1 MSYFSPEREAE
12 MRQIFFE
19 GAQELL
25 QVLNEE
31 ALKLEID
38 EAKEESARTI
48 RRAVHTL
55 KGDAAACGFREL
67 SELAHELEDALV
79 PEVATSSPAETAEL
93 VLSAADVFDAMLAA
107 YKGKLQ
113 APATEPLRAMIQNL
127 RSSVTMQTVQTS
139 QETLNRS
146 SWSEYDQLAID
157 QALAAGAK
165 TYCVLVELDSQC
177 PMKSAARQ
185 LLENVLQQAGQ
196 VLAVAPRG
204 AISNEVCRIQF
215 AIASKEPPNEIEA
228 KCRIPAVASQVRVE
242 AIDPSNLK
250 PAGKVES
257 EASSTRTSL
266 PTSVTGGIPGS
277 ENILRVDAE
286 RIDHVL
292 NLIGELIIG
301 RSMLYQLLSEF
312 AVRFPRDPLRSR
324 FSDAMAFQSRV
335 LNDLQRTA
343 MQIRMVPVENLFR
356 RFPRLIRDLAKQCGK
371 EVGLILNGQDT
382 ELDKSILDAV
392 AEPLAHLVRNAVDHG
407 IESNQERRKLGKAAK
422 GMIRMNAYHQ
432 GNHVVIEVGDD
443 GKGMDPAAI
452 RKKAVEQH
460 LITAEEANRLTEPET
475 LELVFRPG
483 FSTAEQVTEISG
495 RGVGLDV
502 VQTVIQR
509 LKGTVSIDSTPG
521 GGTTFQLKVPLTLA
535 IIKALLLRI
544 GQRLCAIPLNAV
556 VEIARV
562 HESEIHNVDS
572 HEVLQLRNAVL
583 TLIRLGRKPHL
594 QLSEARQK
602 LFVVV
607 ISLGERKYGLI
618 VDSLVGEE
626 ELVIKPLDDHVITT
640 DLVSGASILGDG
652 TVVLILNL
660 PAVVEHY
667 AKRDLPQ
674 FMPQDPIVATSV
686 SSGTELD
693 GGVR

>member
-1 MSYFSPEREAE
+1 
-12 MRQIFFE
+12 
-19 GAQELL
+19 
-25 QVLNEE
+25 
-31 ALKLEID
+31 
-38 EAKEESARTI
+38 
-48 RRAVHTL
+48 
-55 KGDAAACGFREL
+55 
-67 SELAHELEDALV
+67 
-79 PEVATSSPAETAEL
+79 
-93 VLSAADVFDAMLAA
+93 
-107 YKGKLQ
+107 
-113 APATEPLRAMIQNL
+113 
-127 RSSVTMQTVQTS
+127 
-139 QETLNRS
+139 
-146 SWSEYDQLAID
+146 
-157 QALAAGAK
+157 
-165 TYCVLVELDSQC
+165 
-177 PMKSAARQ
+177 
-185 LLENVLQQAGQ
+185 
-196 VLAVAPRG
+196 
-204 AISNEVCRIQF
+204 
-215 AIASKEPPNEIEA
+215 
-228 KCRIPAVASQVRVE
+228 
-242 AIDPSNLK
+242 
-250 PAGKVES
+250 
-257 EASSTRTSL
+257 
-266 PTSVTGGIPGS
+266 
-277 ENILRVDAE
+277 
-286 RIDHVL
+286 
-292 NLIGELIIG
+292 
-301 RSMLYQLLSEF
+301 
-312 AVRFPRDPLRSR
+312 
-324 FSDAMAFQSRV
+324 
-335 LNDLQRTA
+335 
-343 MQIRMVPVENLFR
+343 
-356 RFPRLIRDLAKQCGK
+356 
-371 EVGLILNGQDT
+371 
-382 ELDKSILDAV
+382 
-392 AEPLAHLVRNAVDHG
+392 
-407 IESNQERRKLGKAAK
+407 
-422 GMIRMNAYHQ
+422 
-432 GNHVVIEVGDD
+432 
-443 GKGMDPAAI
+443 MDPAAI

-594 QLSEARQK
+594 QLSELRQK